1 MGQLQTITIKPA
13 MLNSYKI
20 LTITHRTTSIDKIG
34 NFVVKYDTPELLQ
47 AHLLD
52 IKREFQLEELMY
64 LSTCNRVM
72 YFFRSN
78 APVDPQFQYRFFR
91 KINQNLDAHR
101 IEKSVKVYEGDKAL
115 DHFCSVA
122 ASTDSMVVG
131 EREILRQ
138 LRTAYEQS
146 KDWGL
151 TGDDLR
157 IAMNLAIQA
166 SKDVYSNTRIGEKP
180 ISIASLAAL
189 RLRNST
195 LSKGARILLI
205 GAGQTNMLIAKFLK
219 KYEYSNVIV
228 FNRTLAKAK
237 KLAKMLGGQAQLL
250 SKLKDYR
257 EGFDGIIVC
266 TGSTKPIITRALYE
280 NLLIGSKAKKLVI
293 DLSIPNNV
301 DKRMLSDFDVEYV
314 EVETLRTLA
323 KENLAFR
330 HAEVH
335 KAKQILQRHLDEFPM
350 IYQQRKIARA
360 MKTVPDAIKEVK
372 SHALNNVFKHEVD
385 SLDAETR
392 ELLERMLTY
401 MEKKC
406 IGIPMKAAKEAIL
419 D

>member
-1 MGQLQTITIKPA
+1 MRKLQSITIKPT

-20 LTITHRTTSIDKIG
+20 LTITHRSTSVDKIG
-34 NFVVKYDTPELLQ
+34 NFVLKCDDPELLKT
-47 AHLLD
+47 HLSG
-52 IKREFQLEELMY
+52 IKQEFQLEELMY

-72 YFFRSN
+72 YFFKTN
-78 APVDPQFQYRFFR
+78 ATIDPQFQYHFFR
-91 KINQNLDAHR
+91 KVNPNLDAPQ
-101 IEKSVKVYEGDKAL
+101 IAKAVKVYEGEQAL

-122 ASTDSMVVG
+122 ASTDSMVIG

-138 LRTAYEQS
+138 LRTSYEQC
-146 KDWGL
+146 KEWEL

-157 IAMNLAIQA
+157 IAMDLAIQA

-189 RLRNST
+189 RLRNSS
-195 LSKGARILLI
+195 LSKDARILLI

-219 KYEYSNVIV
+219 KYEYNNVVV
-228 FNRTLAKAK
+228 FNRTLTKAE
-237 KLAKMLGGQAQLL
+237 KLAETLGGQAQSL
-250 SKLKDYR
+250 SKLSEYQ
-257 EGFDGIIVC
+257 EGFDGLIIC
-266 TGSTKPIITRALYE
+266 TGSTKPIITKELYTK
-280 NLLIGSKAKKLVI
+280 LLSGSKDRKLVI

-301 DKRMLSDFDVEYV
+301 DKKMLKDFDVEYV
-314 EVETLRTLA
+314 EVETLRILA

-335 KAKQILQRHLDEFPM
+335 KAKQILQRHLEEFPV
-350 IYQQRKIARA
+350 IYQQRKITRA
-360 MKTVPDAIKEVK
+360 MKNVPEAIKEVK
-372 SHALNNVFKHEVD
+372 SHALNNVFKHEVA
-385 SLDAETR
+385 SLDEDTR

-419 D
+419 E